1 MLNVPIYPDK
11 RYSWGPLP
19 VPGLQYK
26 TLIIYTPIPDVVTG
40 TTISL
45 PTKDSPMHS
54 TGPVAVSHPH
64 VNIADLQRSFLRHL
78 QYTLVKDK
86 YSATTADLYLA
97 LSHAVRDMLVERW
110 LDTQQ
115 SYYINDAK
123 RVYYISMEF
132 LMGRTLGNSLI
143 NLGIMDQWEAALR
156 ELGISVDDLADKE
169 WDAGLGNGGLGRL
182 AACFLDSMAT
192 MALPA
197 YGYGIRYEY
206 GMFYQRIVDG
216 GQQEV
221 PDNWLRYGNP
231 WEFGRQEHLHKI
243 QYQGRVVEYSGEKGE
258 KCYSWIDTQNVMAL
272 AYDVPI
278 PGYGNDTVNTMR
290 LWSAKSTRDFEL
302 ASFNQGNYVGA
313 VESKMRTENI
323 SKVLYPADHMLE
335 GRELRLRQEY
345 FLSSATVQ
353 DIFYR
358 FAKNHDDLS
367 QLPAKVA
374 IQLNDT
380 HPTLAIPELMRIL
393 LDEKRLD
400 WESAWDIA
408 VRTFA
413 YTNHTIL
420 PEALE
425 RWPVALM
432 GYILPRHLQII
443 YEINDRFLRE
453 VAIRFPGDSQK
464 MTRMSIVGENGEKH
478 LRMAHLAIVGSHS
491 INGVSTLHSQILKDN
506 IFSDFYQMWPE
517 RFNNKT
523 NGITQRR
530 WLSHANHGLAGLISS
545 KISDSWITDL
555 DQLSKLRQYADDR
568 DFQQRWID
576 IKQGNKRRLAERI
589 FRETGLRVS
598 PDSMF
603 DCQTK
608 RIHEYKRQLLNLL
621 HVITRYQRIKLNPG
635 LNMAPRT
642 VIFSGKAAPSYL
654 MAKLIIRLINA
665 VGTVINNDP
674 SVSHLLKMVFLP
686 NYNVSLAEIILPA
699 ADLSEQ
705 ISTAGTEASGTG
717 NMKYALNGALTI
729 GTLDGANIEIM
740 EEVGQANIFIF
751 GLTAPQVSSLKSNG
765 YRPLDYYYRNQELRR
780 AIDMIGDGTFSPGDP
795 GLYRPIVESLLGA
808 DNYLLL
814 ADYAAYL
821 ECQEQV
827 DKLYQQPW
835 QWARTSILNTAG
847 MGKFSSDRTIA
858 EYAREIWGIHK
869 EQVSRHSRRD
879 LH

>member
-1 MLNVPIYPDK
+1 M
-11 RYSWGPLP
+11 
-19 VPGLQYK
+19 K
-26 TLIIYTPIPDVVTG
+26 TADATLATELKPN
-40 TTISL
+40 
-45 PTKDSPMHS
+45 S
-54 TGPVAVSHPH
+54 T
-64 VNIADLQRSFLRHL
+64 DLQRSFLRHL
-78 QYTLVKDK
+78 QYTLVRDK
-86 YSATTADLYLA
+86 YSATKADLYLA
-97 LSHAVRDMLVERW
+97 LAYAVRDMLVERW

-143 NLGIMDQWEAALR
+143 NLGIMDEWETALKQMGIDVE
-156 ELGISVDDLADKE
+156 ELQENE

-192 MALPA
+192 MSLPA

-216 GQQEV
+216 CQFEV

-231 WEFGRQEHLHKI
+231 WEFDRQEHLHKI
-243 QYQGRVVEYSGEKGE
+243 QYQGHCVEYIGENGE
-258 KCYSWIDTQNVMAL
+258 KCHSWVDTHDVMAL

-278 PGYGNDTVNTMR
+278 PGFGNETVNTMR

-302 ASFNQGNYVGA
+302 ESFNRGNYVGA
-313 VESKMRTENI
+313 VESKMKTENI

-335 GRELRLRQEY
+335 GKELRLRQEY

-358 FAKNHDDLS
+358 FAKKHDDLNL
-367 QLPAKVA
+367 LPEKVA

-393 LDEKRLD
+393 LDDKKLSWD
-400 WESAWDIA
+400 AAWDIA
-408 VRTFA
+408 TRTFA

-425 RWPVALM
+425 KWPVAM
-432 GYILPRHLQII
+432 MEYILPRHLVII
-443 YEINDRFLRE
+443 YQINDNFLKK
-453 VAIRFPGDSQK
+453 VAERFPGDYVK
-464 MTRMSIVGENGEKH
+464 MRRMSIVGEDGEKH
-478 LRMAHLAIVGSHS
+478 VRMAHLAIVGSHS
-491 INGVSTLHSQILKDN
+491 VNGVSALHSEILKDDL
-506 IFSDFYQMWPE
+506 FHDFYQMWPE

-530 WLSHANHGLAGLISS
+530 WLKHANRWLSDLISS
-545 KISDSWITDL
+545 KIGEDWITNL
-555 DQLSKLRQYADDR
+555 DELKKLQPYAEDR
-568 DFQQRWID
+568 EFQQQWIEVKRAN
-576 IKQGNKRRLAERI
+576 KQRLADHV
-589 FRETGLRVS
+589 FKQSGLEIS

-608 RIHEYKRQLLNLL
+608 RIHEYKRQLLNVL
-621 HVITRYQRIKLNPG
+621 HVITRYNRIKANPG
-635 LNMAPRT
+635 LNIAPRT
-642 VIFSGKAAPSYL
+642 VIFSGKAAPSYH
-654 MAKLIIRLINA
+654 MAKLTIRLISA
-665 VGTVINNDP
+665 VSAVVNNDP
-674 SVSHLLKMVFLP
+674 AVNKLLKVVFLP
-686 NYNVSLAEIILPA
+686 NYNVSLAEMIFPA
-699 ADLSEQ
+699 SDLSEQ

-740 EEVGQANIFIF
+740 EEVGRENIFIF
-751 GLTAPQVSSLKSNG
+751 GMTTDQVNSLKTAG
-765 YRPLDYYYRNQELRR
+765 YRPQDYYYRNQELKQ
-780 AIDMIGDGTFSPGDP
+780 AIDMIANGSFSPGDP
-795 GLYRPIVESLLGA
+795 HLFNSIVDTLLGV

-814 ADYAAYL
+814 ADYASYID
-821 ECQEQV
+821 CQEQV
-827 DKLYQQPW
+827 DKLYQQPYE
-835 QWARTSILNTAG
+835 WARTSILNTAG

-858 EYAREIWGIHK
+858 EYAREIWGISPEK
-869 EQVSRHSRRD
+869 VSRHSRRD
-879 LH
+879 LQ